1 MQYRRL
7 GRSNLRVSE
16 IGFGAWAIGGPV
28 QVGDKP
34 FGWGE
39 VDEAAAREAIHRAR
53 DLGINFFDTA
63 DVYGL
68 GRSEE
73 ILGEELKGRNA
84 LIATKAGNVRTT
96 EGESRKDFSRDHLI
110 RSAEESLKRLQRE
123 TIDVFQ
129 LHNPSEE
136 EIRRGECLEALEEL
150 RRSGKIRASGVS
162 IREPEEG
169 VALLKGVHSPDTLQL
184 VYNLL
189 KPRMAKDVIPLALE
203 EDVGIIVR
211 VPFQYGLLTGKF
223 DRDTTFGQDDHRSW
237 TLSPET
243 MDRGVRLLEALE
255 PHLEDHKLTPVQ
267 LALKFALSHPGVS
280 TTIPGARTPDQV
292 EANASASDGKALSS
306 EILQTISRAQTEV
319 SD

>member
-39 VDEAAAREAIHRAR
+39 VDEAAARTAIRR
-53 DLGINFFDTA
+53 GLDLGINFFDTA

-73 ILGEELKGRNA
+73 ILGQALKGRVA
-84 LIATKAGNVRTT
+84 FVATKAGNVRT
-96 EGESRKDFSRDHLI
+96 EDGENQKDFSKDYLI
-110 RSAEESLKRLQRE
+110 RSAEKSLKRLQRE
-123 TIDVFQ
+123 AIDVFQ
-129 LHNPSEE
+129 LHNPTEE
-136 EIRRGECLEALEEL
+136 DIRRGECLEALEVL

-162 IREPEEG
+162 IHEPEEG
-169 VALLKGVHSPDTLQL
+169 VALLKGEQSPDTLQL

-189 KPRMAKDVIPLALE
+189 KSRMAKDVIPLALE
-203 EDVGIIVR
+203 EDVGVIVR

-223 DRDTTFGQDDHRSW
+223 DRDATFGEDDHRSW
-237 TLSPET
+237 TLSRET
-243 MDRGVRLLEALE
+243 IDRGIRLIETLE
-255 PHLEDHKLTPVQ
+255 PLLTQHQLTPVQ

-292 EANASASDGKALSS
+292 EANASASDGKSLSS
-306 EILQTISRAQTEV
+306 EILRAIGEAQAEIGE
-319 SD
+319 

>member
-39 VDEAAAREAIHRAR
+39 VDETAARVAIRRALE
-53 DLGINFFDTA
+53 LGINFFDTA

-73 ILGEELKGRNA
+73 ILGEELKGRDA
-84 LIATKAGNVRTT
+84 LVATKAGNVRT
-96 EGESRKDFSRDHLI
+96 EKGENEKNFTKDYLI
-110 RSAEESLKRLQRE
+110 QSAEKSLKRLQRDV
-123 TIDVFQ
+123 IDVFQ
-129 LHNPSEE
+129 LHNPTLED
-136 EIRRGECLEALEEL
+136 IRREECLEALEAL

-162 IREPEEG
+162 IHEPEEG
-169 VALLKGVHSPDTLQL
+169 LALLKGERSPDTLQL

-211 VPFQYGLLTGKF
+211 VPLQYGLLTGKF
-223 DRDTTFGQDDHRSW
+223 ERDTTFGDDDHRSW
-237 TLSPET
+237 TLSRET
-243 MDRGVRLLEALE
+243 IDHGVRLIEKLE
-255 PHLEDHKLTPVQ
+255 PQLTEHGLTPVQ
-267 LALKFALSHPGVS
+267 LALKFVLSHPGVS
-280 TTIPGARTPDQV
+280 TTIPGARTADQV
-292 EANASASDGKALSS
+292 EANAAASGGKPLSS
-306 EILQTISRAQTEV
+306 EILRAIGEAQIAIGE
-319 SD
+319 